1 MRKSLNKIAFITGAT
16 GSIGSAIS
24 QLLYESG
31 VDIALGYMQ
40 ANETANEIISSWGID
55 NNCIAIKC
63 DVSNRES
70 VVSAFKTIH
79 DKYGRIDYLVNNAA
93 YTKDIPI
100 DDVCNIKSDIV
111 DKILDINLKGALWCC
126 LEALKYMTDNDKIGE
141 ERASEK
147 SAIVPNEL

>member
-63 DVSNRES
+63 DVSGLL
-70 VVSAFKTIH
+70 H
-79 DKYGRIDYLVNNAA
+79 LRIPPFVW
-93 YTKDIPI
+93 DI
-100 DDVCNIKSDIV
+100 
-111 DKILDINLKGALWCC
+111 
-126 LEALKYMTDNDKIGE
+126 
-141 ERASEK
+141 
-147 SAIVPNEL
+147 